1 MIVSERPRT
10 SRTSRT
16 RTVAWVLLLL
26 CAAGNMAVSVRG
38 GALVVHLVLG
48 VATLLCIATLV
59 APYLRGTR

>member
-10 SRTSRT
+10 SPT
-16 RTVAWVLLLL
+16 RTVAWALLLV
-26 CAAGNMAVSVRG
+26 CAAGNMAVSVLG
-38 GALVVHLVLG
+38 GALAVHAVLG